1 MKVKGAG
8 YGQCKDCIWYK
19 VKEGCNVERGS
30 SACLLNIDL
39 RKKRRNYGIFS
50 ATKKVY

>member
-30 SACLLNIDL
+30 SACLLNYE
-39 RKKRRNYGIFS
+39 KNKSNYIKS
-50 ATKKVY
+50 ASIKGVK